1 MAVPFMLEPDPD
13 DTPIAHYL
21 RIQNLLRELMTLLR
35 QMPSRMI
42 GDSLGPPRI
51 TNLNIISSIP
61 LPHSEEARVQ
71 QQQNSARALHR
82 RRQRENQQQRGEQ
95 QQQRGQQPQL
105 LPDLVTSCEQ
115 SASRPPPPPPA
126 PPASPPQQQQMQA
139 QQQSAADGEDDKV
152 AGAVKLQVAVCPA
165 CYYGKE
171 RKLKVIAIAKLDE
184 NGKPIRWTCNNRDD
198 EEPVVVENKSSKV
211 KRRILSLFQP
221 SKIESSVLTA
231 VFVIIG
237 WKMFIKQ

>member
-1 MAVPFMLEPDPD
+1 MLCRRYFSNV
-13 DTPIAHYL
+13 INVINIYL
-21 RIQNLLRELMTLLR
+21 FFAS
-35 QMPSRMI
+35 PS

-184 NGKPIRWTCNNRDD
+184 NGKPIRWTCNNRDVSTVHIIIPAAKLA
-198 EEPVVVENKSSKV
+198 ESIFF
-211 KRRILSLFQP
+211 RRY
-221 SKIESSVLTA
+221 
-231 VFVIIG
+231 IIIIDST
-237 WKMFIKQ
+237 MNFF